1 MLAMK
6 RNAEQPKSGRAHWDK
21 VPGKEGKGANE
32 DVMIASE
39 EPEAIFGNIPKYITR
54 ASGEPAQRVTV
65 ASVRVPVPSSFSPNS
80 NQVKVQPIT
89 YLITLSHVCQ
99 S

>member
-1 MLAMK
+1 ME

-39 EPEAIFGNIPKYITR
+39 GIFRSTSRGHL
-54 ASGEPAQRVTV
+54 V
-65 ASVRVPVPSSFSPNS
+65 
-80 NQVKVQPIT
+80 NQLKG
-89 YLITLSHVCQ
+89 
-99 S
+99 